1 MLIIIL
7 PGDELSKVMNLADEL
22 SKDKD
27 YDYKCTRLLNKG

>member
-7 PGDELSKVMNLADEL
+7 LGDELSKVMNLADEL

-27 YDYKCTRLLNKG
+27 NDDNAKDTNS